1 MPYVIYCAAYSSVLL
16 IGFTMRISHR
26 FRALVIGFCLTTF
39 FGLAAYWYRLDL
51 SHQAMRAD
59 ALGRAEVVALQ
70 LAGGVSEQ
78 MSAVVRG
85 VDFMLQTL
93 RNERLD
99 DRHAFD
105 MAVKSALSALPP
117 DSLAQVA
124 VIGADGY
131 LTFSNLAQSGPI
143 FLGDREHFRVHAESG
158 EDRLFISKPVLGRV
172 SKTWT
177 IQFSRPILKAGKFA
191 GVLVLSVSPQYL
203 SRTLENLGLG
213 PNDSATLLRQDGS
226 YLARNRRIE
235 DFVGKSVV
243 PDRPYLQPDALLQ
256 GVFHS
261 LATLE
266 QIHRIVAWRRL
277 DSPALVVYV
286 GLAEADVLAPV
297 ERQIR
302 ESWRANLAGSL
313 LVLCLAGVVVA
324 LLFRGERQKA
334 QLARNELM
342 YRNLFER
349 NASVKLL
356 VDASDGRIVAA
367 NPAASHFYGYTRDEL
382 EKLRLSDLSG
392 LPPEAVAADLQQ
404 AWQEK
409 CNHFFFPHRVASGE
423 IRQVEVY
430 ASPLDQ
436 EGRPMIY
443 AIVHDVTERQL
454 LESRLK
460 VSEARYRGLFEVI
473 PDGMMLVDAD
483 GQIQLWN
490 SAALSILDVD
500 EAGLK
505 NRVVKLFYRDGQP
518 VPPADY
524 PSRQAIKA
532 ESSRGLYAV
541 HTAAG
546 ERKWLTI
553 NTRRLPPEANGAPGG
568 GVVTFADITRV
579 VALEESLL
587 ISQSVFD
594 AAAEG
599 IMVTGPDNHILRVNP
614 AFTRITGYSAAEA
627 LGHPPSILAS
637 GHHSKEFY
645 QAMYQSLEEKGNWEG
660 EVTNRHKDGSLFVER
675 LKISSVRNKE
685 GALLRYVALL
695 SDITVKKRQEE
706 DIWRQAHYD
715 PLTQLPNRTLFL
727 DRLSQAL
734 AQANRRESHV
744 GVLFIDLDKFKPVN
758 DTYGHQVGDEL
769 LRQVAHRISSNT
781 RDEDTVARLGGDE
794 FVVLLPA
801 IQNEADCLKVAD
813 KILESLIYPFR
824 LGEVIAEISASIGI
838 ALSPQDG
845 NSAEVLVQQ
854 ADTAMYQAKAGG
866 RRTIRRAAD

>member
-1 MPYVIYCAAYSSVLL
+1 
-16 IGFTMRISHR
+16 
-26 FRALVIGFCLTTF
+26 
-39 FGLAAYWYRLDL
+39 
-51 SHQAMRAD
+51 
-59 ALGRAEVVALQ
+59 
-70 LAGGVSEQ
+70 
-78 MSAVVRG
+78 
-85 VDFMLQTL
+85 
-93 RNERLD
+93 
-99 DRHAFD
+99 
-105 MAVKSALSALPP
+105 
-117 DSLAQVA
+117 
-124 VIGADGY
+124 
-131 LTFSNLAQSGPI
+131 
-143 FLGDREHFRVHAESG
+143 REHFRNHAATDD
-158 EDRLFISKPVLGRV
+158 DRLFISKPVLGRV

-177 IQFSRPILKAGKFA
+177 IQFSRPVLKAGKFA

-203 SRTLENLGLG
+203 SHTLENLGLG
-213 PNDSATLLRQDGS
+213 PNDSAGLLRQDGGF
-226 YLARNRRIE
+226 LARSSRIDE
-235 DFVGKSVV
+235 FVGKSVV
-243 PDRPYLQPDALLQ
+243 PDRPYLKAEAVDQ

-261 LATLE
+261 QASLE
-266 QIHRIVAWRRL
+266 SVRRTFAWRRL
-277 DSPALVVYV
+277 DALSLIVYV

-302 ESWRANLAGSL
+302 ESWRANAAGSL
-313 LVLCLAGVVVA
+313 LVLCLAGAVVA

-334 QLARNELM
+334 LLARNELM
-342 YRNLFER
+342 YRSLFEK

-367 NPAASHFYGYTRDEL
+367 NPAASRFYGYARTQL
-382 EKLRLSDLSG
+382 EKLHLSDLSDF
-392 LPPEAVAADLQQ
+392 PPESVTEELRQ
-404 AWQEK
+404 ARQEL
-409 CNHFFFPHRVASGE
+409 CQHFFCFHRVASGE

-430 ASPLDQ
+430 TSPLEQ
-436 EGRPMIY
+436 EGRPLIY

-454 LESRLK
+454 LESQLK

-473 PDGMMLVDAD
+473 PDGMMLIDAD
-483 GQIQLWN
+483 GEIKLWN
-490 SAALSILDVD
+490 SAALNILGVD

-505 NRVVKLFYRDGQP
+505 SRAVRLFYRDGQS
-518 VPPADY
+518 VAPADY
-524 PSRQAIKA
+524 PSRQAIKT
-532 ESSRGLYAV
+532 ESGRGLYALY
-541 HTAAG
+541 AASG
-546 ERKWLTI
+546 ERKWI
-553 NTRRLPPEANGAPGG
+553 AVNTRRLPSDANGGPGG

-614 AFTRITGYSAAEA
+614 AFSRITGYSAAEA
-627 LGHPPSILAS
+627 LGQPPSILAS
-637 GHHSKEFY
+637 GHHGKEFY
-645 QAMYQSLEEKGNWEG
+645 QTMYQSLEEKGDWEG

-675 LKISSVRNKE
+675 LKISSVRNKD

-734 AQANRRESHV
+734 VQAHRRDSRV

-769 LRQVAHRISSNT
+769 LRQVAHRIRSNT

-794 FVVLLPA
+794 FVVLLPT
-801 IQNEADCLKVAD
+801 IQGEADCLKVAD

-845 NSAEVLVQQ
+845 TSAEVLVKK
-854 ADTAMYQAKAGG
+854 ADAAMYQAKAGG
-866 RRTIRRAAD
+866 RRTIRRVAD